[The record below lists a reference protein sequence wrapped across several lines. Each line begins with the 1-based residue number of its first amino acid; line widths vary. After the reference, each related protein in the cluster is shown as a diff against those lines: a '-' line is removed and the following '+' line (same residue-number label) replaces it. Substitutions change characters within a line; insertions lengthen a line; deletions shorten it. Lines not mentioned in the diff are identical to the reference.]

1 MKKSSKPKNKSSNKD
16 FFVHRAALVETKR
29 IGKGT
34 RIWGWSHIQKDVVI
48 GEDCNIG
55 EHCFIENGVRIGN
68 RVIVKNGI
76 SLWSGTILE
85 DEVFLGPN
93 SVLTNERFPRS
104 GFRKEWEGIR
114 ICQGAS
120 IGAGA
125 VILPGVVVGRYATVG
140 AGALVT
146 REVPNHAMAY
156 GSPAKVKGWM
166 CICGLKLVFK
176 NKRAQCSCG
185 RKFLLENMQVK
196 LIK

>member
-1 MKKSSKPKNKSSNKD
+1 MKKNQSKPFSHKT
-16 FFVHRAALVETKR
+16 ALVESKS

-34 RIWGWSHIQKDVVI
+34 RIWAWSHIQKDVVI
-48 GEDCNIG
+48 GEECNIG

-68 RVIVKNGI
+68 KVIVKNGI

-85 DEVFLGPN
+85 DGVFLGPN
-93 SVLTNERFPRS
+93 AVLTNERFPRS

-120 IGAGA
+120 IGAGS
-125 VILPGVVVGRYATVG
+125 VILPGVVVGRYASVG
-140 AGALVT
+140 AGTLVT
-146 REVPNHAMAY
+146 KDVPNHALAY
-156 GSPAKVKGWM
+156 GTPVKVKGWM

>member
-1 MKKSSKPKNKSSNKD
+1 MKKNQSKP
-16 FFVHRAALVETKR
+16 FFHRAALVESKA

-55 EHCFIENGVRIGN
+55 EHCFIENGVHIGDK
-68 RVIVKNGI
+68 VIIKNGI
-76 SLWSGTILE
+76 SLWVGTILE

-125 VILPGVVVGRYATVG
+125 VILPGITVGRYATVG

-146 REVPNHAMAY
+146 KDVPNHALAY
-156 GSPAKVKGWM
+156 GSPVKVKGWM
-166 CICGLKLVFK
+166 CICGLKLVFE
-176 NKRAQCSCG
+176 NKKAKCSCG
-185 RKFLLENMQVK
+185 REFVLDNGQVK
-196 LIK
+196 LVK